1 MKIVVIGGTGLIGSK
16 TVAIL
21 RQGGHEVVAASP
33 NTGVNSI
40 TGEGLKEAMA
50 GTQVVIDLANSPSFE
65 DRAVLEFFET
75 SGRNLLAAEAAAGV
89 RHHVA
94 LSIVGT
100 DRTPD
105 NGYFRAKV
113 AQEKLIEASGIP
125 YTIIRSTQFL
135 EFLRGIAASRSHGEV
150 DSDRHSGRVRL
161 LPPTLEATM
170 QTVADRPEAPTA
182 IRTDLGAIF
191 VSLELSRSTWLITSL
206 SPGGGEKM
214 SKQVVRGGDVAGL
227 LERFAR
233 LREKARARTGKVFP
247 FIVIQEA
254 GLDGFWI
261 DRALQNE
268 GIESHVV
275 DPASIATSR
284 RRRRAKTD
292 RIDGEALVRALLAY
306 KRGEPRV
313 CAMVKAPTPEE
324 EDRRRLCRERK
335 VLIGER
341 VQHVNRVKGLLFSQG
356 ISGYE
361 PLRRDRRER
370 LDTLQTG
377 DGRPLPDHLKA
388 QVCRELDR
396 LELLLEQ
403 IKAVEAERDVLLAAQ
418 QVAAPAPAAMLLDIK
433 GIGPEFA
440 AILWS
445 EGLFRHFDNRRQVA
459 SYAGLAPTPWQSGS
473 VDREQG
479 VSKTGNPRL
488 RTTLI
493 QLAWLWLRHQP
504 QSALTLWFEERVRRN
519 GGRLKKTTIVALAR
533 KLLVALWKYVTA
545 GVVIEG
551 AVMKRT

>member
-1 MKIVVIGGTGLIGSK
+1 M
-16 TVAIL
+16 
-21 RQGGHEVVAASP
+21 Q
-33 NTGVNSI
+33 
-40 TGEGLKEAMA
+40 
-50 GTQVVIDLANSPSFE
+50 
-65 DRAVLEFFET
+65 
-75 SGRNLLAAEAAAGV
+75 
-89 RHHVA
+89 A
-94 LSIVGT
+94 LC
-100 DRTPD
+100 P
-105 NGYFRAKV
+105 
-113 AQEKLIEASGIP
+113 
-125 YTIIRSTQFL
+125 
-135 EFLRGIAASRSHGEV
+135 
-150 DSDRHSGRVRL
+150 
-161 LPPTLEATM
+161 
-170 QTVADRPEAPTA
+170 RPVEHAA
-182 IRTDLGAIF
+182 IRTDLNAIF
-191 VSLELSRSTWLITSL
+191 VSLELSRSTWVITSL
-206 SPGGGEKM
+206 APGGGAKM
-214 SKQVVRGGDVAGL
+214 SKHAVRNGDIAAL
-227 LERFAR
+227 LAR
-233 LREKARARTGKVFP
+233 LSQLQEKARARTGRVFP
-247 FIVIQEA
+247 VIVIQEA

-261 DRALQNE
+261 HRVLQKE

-284 RRRRAKTD
+284 RRRRGKTD
-292 RIDGEALVRALLAY
+292 TIDGEALVRALLAY

-324 EDRRRLCRERK
+324 EDRRRLCRERT

-377 DGRPLPDHLKA
+377 DGRLLPDHLKA
-388 QVCRELDR
+388 QVCREIDR

-504 QSALTLWFEERVRRN
+504 Q
-519 GGRLKKTTIVALAR
+519 
-533 KLLVALWKYVTA
+533 
-545 GVVIEG
+545 
-551 AVMKRT
+551 

>member
-1 MKIVVIGGTGLIGSK
+1 
-16 TVAIL
+16 
-21 RQGGHEVVAASP
+21 
-33 NTGVNSI
+33 
-40 TGEGLKEAMA
+40 
-50 GTQVVIDLANSPSFE
+50 
-65 DRAVLEFFET
+65 
-75 SGRNLLAAEAAAGV
+75 
-89 RHHVA
+89 
-94 LSIVGT
+94 
-100 DRTPD
+100 
-105 NGYFRAKV
+105 
-113 AQEKLIEASGIP
+113 
-125 YTIIRSTQFL
+125 
-135 EFLRGIAASRSHGEV
+135 
-150 DSDRHSGRVRL
+150 
-161 LPPTLEATM
+161 M
-170 QTVADRPEAPTA
+170 QTVADRSEASTA
-182 IRTDLGAIF
+182 IRNNLGAIF
-191 VSLELSRSTWLITSL
+191 VSLELSRSKWLITSL
-206 SPGGGEKM
+206 SPDGGEKM
-214 SKQVVRGGDVAGL
+214 SKHVVQGGDVTGL
-227 LERFAR
+227 LDRFTQV
-233 LREKARARTGKVFP
+233 REKARARTGKVFP
-247 FIVIQEA
+247 LVVIQEA

-261 DRALQNE
+261 DRVLRNE

-284 RRRRAKTD
+284 RNRRAKTD

-324 EDRRRLCRERK
+324 EDRRRVCRERK
-335 VLIGER
+335 VLIAER
-341 VQHVNRVKGLLFSQG
+341 VRHVNRVKGLLFSQG

-377 DGRPLPDHLKA
+377 DGRQLADHLKA
-388 QVCRELDR
+388 QVRRELDR

-403 IKAVEAERDVLLAAQ
+403 IKAVQTERDVLLAAQ
-418 QVAAPAPAAMLLDIK
+418 QVAAPASAAMLLGIK

-479 VSKTGNPRL
+479 VSKAGNPRL

-493 QLAWLWLRHQP
+493 QLAWLWRRHQP
-504 QSALTLWFEERVRRN
+504 KSALTLWFEERVRRN

-551 AVMKRT
+551 AVMKAV